1 MWSGPYGHTHT
12 HYPIYGRAV
21 GEAVASGKAD
31 FGVALCGAS
40 IGITNS

>member
-1 MWSGPYGHTHT
+1 
-12 HYPIYGRAV
+12 V